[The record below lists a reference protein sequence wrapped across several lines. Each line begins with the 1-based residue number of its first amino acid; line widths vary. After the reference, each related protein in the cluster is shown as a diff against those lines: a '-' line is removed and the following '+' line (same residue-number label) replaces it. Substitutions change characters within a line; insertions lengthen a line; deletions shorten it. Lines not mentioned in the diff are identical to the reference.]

1 MSKSTAGVT
10 EPSPSGTRRE
20 DQKTVPRSRKTQPAL
35 TDTTFLLNRS
45 MISALRQEIQARF
58 PRGWSGRVLDVGCG
72 SKPYAGLFE
81 QRCSEYVGCD
91 EYPLDQSVV
100 RCPADRLAF
109 GDGEFDLVFCS
120 QVLEH
125 VARPWAVVAE
135 CSRVLRPGGLALFT
149 APFLFPHHPSPTDF
163 YRFTHEGLSSLATDA
178 GLEVEDVSAQCGSIA
193 TVFLLTNWYVGLVRH
208 VLNRRRL
215 TRPLSWLCSYSVL
228 VPLNL
233 AGMAADRVKYA
244 RDYTRGNMGVANYMI
259 IARKPL
265 RRAAQQQANAKHQ
278 VAGQV

>member
-1 MSKSTAGVT
+1 MSKSTTGVT
-10 EPSPSGTRRE
+10 ASSPNGTREER
-20 DQKTVPRSRKTQPAL
+20 KAAPRSRKTQPAV

-45 MISALRQEIQARF
+45 MVHALRQEIETRF

-72 SKPYAGLFE
+72 SKPYASLFE

-91 EYPLDQSVV
+91 EYPADSSVI
-100 RCPADRLAF
+100 RCPADRLTFA
-109 GDGEFDLVFCS
+109 DAEFDLVFCS

-125 VARPWAVVAE
+125 VARPWAVVRE
-135 CSRVLRPGGLALFT
+135 CSRVLRPGGVVLLT
-149 APFLFPHHPSPTDF
+149 APFLFPHHASPTDF
-163 YRFTHEGLSSLATDA
+163 YRFTHEGLSSLATAA

-208 VLNRRRL
+208 VLNRRLL

-233 AGMAADRVKYA
+233 AGMAADRIKYA
-244 RDYTRGNMGVANYMI
+244 RDHTRGNMGVANYML

-265 RRAAQQQANAKHQ
+265 ETAMRNGKHGGHPEARQA
-278 VAGQV
+278 